1 MLEKVKPIIFIL
13 SASIGFIACM
23 LFIRNR
29 KPEFANMRSL
39 GTSKGLVFTEAF
51 FEQSLFGIT
60 GTLIGIGIYFILHG
74 SGAKFIA
81 QDILI
86 FIACYLAGAIVGKSG
101 SGKTTLLSLLA
112 GLDVPKEGAVS
123 YMGKPTKDM
132 DRDRYRREDVAVI
145 YQDFNLFPLLTVI
158 ENVMYP
164 LQLKGMNEKQ
174 AMQIASEKINA
185 VGMDENFYKRFP
197 SMLSGGEQQRIA
209 IARALASGAQIIL
222 ADEPTGNLDTENGN
236 NIIGILKNL
245 HMMTGT
251 V

>member
-1 MLEKVKPIIFIL
+1 MKTEKRILELDKVVYEYSNKYQTVKAVNEISYDFQ
-13 SASIGFIACM
+13 
-23 LFIRNR
+23 
-29 KPEFANMRSL
+29 
-39 GTSKGLVFTEAF
+39 KGRF
-51 FEQSLFGIT
+51 
-60 GTLIGIGIYFILHG
+60 Y
-74 SGAKFIA
+74 
-81 QDILI
+81 
-86 FIACYLAGAIVGKSG
+86 AIVGKSG

-145 YQDFNLFPLLTVI
+145 YQDFNLFPLLTVV

-174 AMQIASEKINA
+174 AMHIASEKINA

-236 NIIGILKNL
+236 NIIDILKKLAHDDGYCVIVVTHDLGISADADEVLNMRDGKL
-245 HMMTGT
+245 II
-251 V
+251 

>member
-1 MLEKVKPIIFIL
+1 MKTEKRILELDKVVYEYSNKYQTVKAVNEISYDFQ
-13 SASIGFIACM
+13 
-23 LFIRNR
+23 
-29 KPEFANMRSL
+29 
-39 GTSKGLVFTEAF
+39 KGRF
-51 FEQSLFGIT
+51 
-60 GTLIGIGIYFILHG
+60 Y
-74 SGAKFIA
+74 
-81 QDILI
+81 
-86 FIACYLAGAIVGKSG
+86 AIVGKSG

-123 YMGKPTKDM
+123 YMGKPTKEM

-145 YQDFNLFPLLTVI
+145 YQDFNLFPLLTVV

-174 AMQIASEKINA
+174 AMHIASEKINA

-236 NIIGILKNL
+236 NIIDILKKLAHDDGYCVIVVTHDLGISADADEVLNMRDGKL
-245 HMMTGT
+245 II
-251 V
+251 

>member
-1 MLEKVKPIIFIL
+1 METEKRILELDKVVYEYSNKYQTVKAVNEISYDFQ
-13 SASIGFIACM
+13 
-23 LFIRNR
+23 
-29 KPEFANMRSL
+29 
-39 GTSKGLVFTEAF
+39 KGRF
-51 FEQSLFGIT
+51 
-60 GTLIGIGIYFILHG
+60 Y
-74 SGAKFIA
+74 
-81 QDILI
+81 
-86 FIACYLAGAIVGKSG
+86 AIVGKSG

-145 YQDFNLFPLLTVI
+145 YQDFNLFPLLTVV

-174 AMQIASEKINA
+174 AMHIASEKINA

-236 NIIGILKNL
+236 NIIGILKKL
-245 HMMTGT
+245 AHDDGYCIIVVTHDLGISADADEVLSMRDGKLII
-251 V
+251 

>member
-1 MLEKVKPIIFIL
+1 MLELDKVVYEYSNKYQTVKAVNEISYDFQ
-13 SASIGFIACM
+13 
-23 LFIRNR
+23 
-29 KPEFANMRSL
+29 
-39 GTSKGLVFTEAF
+39 KGRF
-51 FEQSLFGIT
+51 
-60 GTLIGIGIYFILHG
+60 Y
-74 SGAKFIA
+74 
-81 QDILI
+81 
-86 FIACYLAGAIVGKSG
+86 AIVGKSG

-145 YQDFNLFPLLTVI
+145 YQDFNLFPLLTVV

-174 AMQIASEKINA
+174 AMHIASEKINA

-236 NIIGILKNL
+236 NIIDILKKLAHDDGYCVIVVTHDLGISADADEVLNMRDGKL
-245 HMMTGT
+245 II
-251 V
+251 

>member
-1 MLEKVKPIIFIL
+1 METEKRILELDKVVYEHSNKYQTVKAVNEISYDFQ
-13 SASIGFIACM
+13 
-23 LFIRNR
+23 
-29 KPEFANMRSL
+29 
-39 GTSKGLVFTEAF
+39 KGRF
-51 FEQSLFGIT
+51 
-60 GTLIGIGIYFILHG
+60 Y
-74 SGAKFIA
+74 
-81 QDILI
+81 
-86 FIACYLAGAIVGKSG
+86 AIVGKSG

-145 YQDFNLFPLLTVI
+145 YQDFNLFPLLTVV

-174 AMQIASEKINA
+174 AMHIASEKINA

-236 NIIGILKNL
+236 NIIDILKKLAHDDRYCVIVVTHDLGISADADEVLNMRDGKL
-245 HMMTGT
+245 II
-251 V
+251 

>member
-1 MLEKVKPIIFIL
+1 METENRILELDKVVYEYSNKYQTVKAVNEISYDFQ
-13 SASIGFIACM
+13 
-23 LFIRNR
+23 
-29 KPEFANMRSL
+29 
-39 GTSKGLVFTEAF
+39 KGRF
-51 FEQSLFGIT
+51 
-60 GTLIGIGIYFILHG
+60 Y
-74 SGAKFIA
+74 
-81 QDILI
+81 
-86 FIACYLAGAIVGKSG
+86 AIVGKSG

-145 YQDFNLFPLLTVI
+145 YQDFNLFPLLTVV

-174 AMQIASEKINA
+174 AMHIASEKINA

-236 NIIGILKNL
+236 NIIDILKKLAHDDGYCVIVVTHDLGISADADEVLNMRDGKL
-245 HMMTGT
+245 II
-251 V
+251 

>member
-1 MLEKVKPIIFIL
+1 METENRILELDKVVYEYSNKYQTVKAVNEISYDFQ
-13 SASIGFIACM
+13 
-23 LFIRNR
+23 
-29 KPEFANMRSL
+29 
-39 GTSKGLVFTEAF
+39 KGRF
-51 FEQSLFGIT
+51 
-60 GTLIGIGIYFILHG
+60 Y
-74 SGAKFIA
+74 
-81 QDILI
+81 
-86 FIACYLAGAIVGKSG
+86 AIVGKSG

-123 YMGKPTKDM
+123 YMGKPTKEM

-145 YQDFNLFPLLTVI
+145 YQDFNLFPLLTVV

-174 AMQIASEKINA
+174 AMHIASEKINA

-236 NIIGILKNL
+236 NIIDILKKLAHDDGYCVIVVTHDLGISADADEVLNMRDGKL
-245 HMMTGT
+245 II
-251 V
+251 

>member
-1 MLEKVKPIIFIL
+1 METENRILELDKVVYEYSNKYQTVKAVNEISYDFRKGIF
-13 SASIGFIACM
+13 
-23 LFIRNR
+23 
-29 KPEFANMRSL
+29 
-39 GTSKGLVFTEAF
+39 
-51 FEQSLFGIT
+51 
-60 GTLIGIGIYFILHG
+60 Y
-74 SGAKFIA
+74 
-81 QDILI
+81 
-86 FIACYLAGAIVGKSG
+86 AIVGKSG

-236 NIIGILKNL
+236 NIIDILKKLAHDDRYCVIVVTHDLGISADADEVLNMRDGKL
-245 HMMTGT
+245 II
-251 V
+251 

>member
-1 MLEKVKPIIFIL
+1 MKTEKRILELDKVVYEYSNKYQTVKAVNEISYDFQ
-13 SASIGFIACM
+13 
-23 LFIRNR
+23 
-29 KPEFANMRSL
+29 
-39 GTSKGLVFTEAF
+39 KGRF
-51 FEQSLFGIT
+51 
-60 GTLIGIGIYFILHG
+60 Y
-74 SGAKFIA
+74 
-81 QDILI
+81 
-86 FIACYLAGAIVGKSG
+86 AIVGKSG

-145 YQDFNLFPLLTVI
+145 YQDFNLFPLLTVV

-174 AMQIASEKINA
+174 AMHIASEKINA

-236 NIIGILKNL
+236 NIIGILKKL
-245 HMMTGT
+245 AHDDGYCIIVVTHDLGISADADEVLSMRDGKLII
-251 V
+251 

>member
-1 MLEKVKPIIFIL
+1 METEKRILELDKVVYEYSNKYQTVKAVNEISYDFQ
-13 SASIGFIACM
+13 
-23 LFIRNR
+23 
-29 KPEFANMRSL
+29 
-39 GTSKGLVFTEAF
+39 KGRF
-51 FEQSLFGIT
+51 
-60 GTLIGIGIYFILHG
+60 Y
-74 SGAKFIA
+74 
-81 QDILI
+81 
-86 FIACYLAGAIVGKSG
+86 AIVGKSG

-145 YQDFNLFPLLTVI
+145 YQDFNLFPLLTVV

-174 AMQIASEKINA
+174 AMHIASEKINA

-236 NIIGILKNL
+236 NIIDILKKLAHDDGYCVIVVTHDLGISADADEVLNMRDGKL
-245 HMMTGT
+245 II
-251 V
+251 

>member
-1 MLEKVKPIIFIL
+1 MKMETEKRILELDKVVYEYSNKYQTVKAVNEISYDFQ
-13 SASIGFIACM
+13 
-23 LFIRNR
+23 
-29 KPEFANMRSL
+29 
-39 GTSKGLVFTEAF
+39 KGRF
-51 FEQSLFGIT
+51 
-60 GTLIGIGIYFILHG
+60 Y
-74 SGAKFIA
+74 
-81 QDILI
+81 
-86 FIACYLAGAIVGKSG
+86 AIVGKSG

-123 YMGKPTKDM
+123 YMGKPTKEM

-174 AMQIASEKINA
+174 AMHIASEKINA
-185 VGMDENFYKRFP
+185 VGLDENFYKRFP

-236 NIIGILKNL
+236 NIIDILKKLAHDDGYCVIVVTHDLGISADADEVLNMRDGKL
-245 HMMTGT
+245 II
-251 V
+251 

>member
-1 MLEKVKPIIFIL
+1 MKMKTEKRILELDKVVYEYSNKYQTVKAVNEISYDFQ
-13 SASIGFIACM
+13 
-23 LFIRNR
+23 
-29 KPEFANMRSL
+29 
-39 GTSKGLVFTEAF
+39 KGRF
-51 FEQSLFGIT
+51 
-60 GTLIGIGIYFILHG
+60 Y
-74 SGAKFIA
+74 
-81 QDILI
+81 
-86 FIACYLAGAIVGKSG
+86 AIVGKSG

-145 YQDFNLFPLLTVI
+145 YQDFNLFPLLTVV

-174 AMQIASEKINA
+174 AMHIASEKINA

-236 NIIGILKNL
+236 NIIDILKKLAHDDGYCVIVVTHDLGISADADEVLNMRDGKL
-245 HMMTGT
+245 II
-251 V
+251 

>member
-1 MLEKVKPIIFIL
+1 MKMETEKRILELDKVVYEYSNKYQTVKAVNEISYDFQ
-13 SASIGFIACM
+13 
-23 LFIRNR
+23 
-29 KPEFANMRSL
+29 
-39 GTSKGLVFTEAF
+39 KGRF
-51 FEQSLFGIT
+51 
-60 GTLIGIGIYFILHG
+60 Y
-74 SGAKFIA
+74 
-81 QDILI
+81 
-86 FIACYLAGAIVGKSG
+86 AIVGKSG

-123 YMGKPTKDM
+123 YMGKPTKEM

-145 YQDFNLFPLLTVI
+145 YQDFNLFPLLTVV

-174 AMQIASEKINA
+174 AMHIASEKINA

-236 NIIGILKNL
+236 NIIDILKKLAHDDRYCVIVVTHDLGISADADEVLNMRDGKL
-245 HMMTGT
+245 II
-251 V
+251 

>member
-1 MLEKVKPIIFIL
+1 MKMETEKRILELDKVVYEYSNKYQTVKAVNEISYDFQ
-13 SASIGFIACM
+13 
-23 LFIRNR
+23 
-29 KPEFANMRSL
+29 
-39 GTSKGLVFTEAF
+39 KGRF
-51 FEQSLFGIT
+51 
-60 GTLIGIGIYFILHG
+60 Y
-74 SGAKFIA
+74 
-81 QDILI
+81 
-86 FIACYLAGAIVGKSG
+86 AIVGKSG

-145 YQDFNLFPLLTVI
+145 YQDFNLFPLLTVV

-174 AMQIASEKINA
+174 AMHIASEKINA

-236 NIIGILKNL
+236 NIIDILKKLAHDDGYCVIVVTHDLGISADADEVLNMRDGKL
-245 HMMTGT
+245 II
-251 V
+251 

>member
-1 MLEKVKPIIFIL
+1 MKMETEKRILELDKVVYEYSNKYQTVKAVNEISYDFQ
-13 SASIGFIACM
+13 
-23 LFIRNR
+23 
-29 KPEFANMRSL
+29 
-39 GTSKGLVFTEAF
+39 KGRF
-51 FEQSLFGIT
+51 
-60 GTLIGIGIYFILHG
+60 Y
-74 SGAKFIA
+74 
-81 QDILI
+81 
-86 FIACYLAGAIVGKSG
+86 AIVGKSG

-123 YMGKPTKDM
+123 YMGKPTKEM

-145 YQDFNLFPLLTVI
+145 YQDFNLFPLLTVV

-174 AMQIASEKINA
+174 AMHIASEKINA

-236 NIIGILKNL
+236 NIIDILKKLAHDDGYCVIVVTHDLGISADADEVLNMRDGKL
-245 HMMTGT
+245 II
-251 V
+251 

>member
-1 MLEKVKPIIFIL
+1 MKTEKRILELDKVVYEYSNKYQTVKAVNEISYDFQ
-13 SASIGFIACM
+13 
-23 LFIRNR
+23 
-29 KPEFANMRSL
+29 
-39 GTSKGLVFTEAF
+39 KGRF
-51 FEQSLFGIT
+51 
-60 GTLIGIGIYFILHG
+60 Y
-74 SGAKFIA
+74 
-81 QDILI
+81 
-86 FIACYLAGAIVGKSG
+86 AIVGKSG

-145 YQDFNLFPLLTVI
+145 YQDFNLFPLLTVV

-174 AMQIASEKINA
+174 AMHIASEKINA

-236 NIIGILKNL
+236 NIIDILKKLAHDDRYCVIVVTHDLGISADADEVLNMRDGKL
-245 HMMTGT
+245 II
-251 V
+251 